1 MARGVNDDGNVRVLG
16 VSGVLTVVA
25 TPLGNAEDLSPR
37 AARAL
42 REAEIVVAED
52 TRTARRLLRTVTVAT
67 TGGGDDERLVL
78 SCYDANEGARAAEVA
93 DRLRAGARVALVSEA
108 GTPLVSDPGYR
119 VVEAAIAVGARIV
132 PVPGPSA
139 LLAAL
144 VGSGLP
150 PDRFLFHGFPP
161 RKSGARRRLFESLRT
176 LPATLVFYES
186 PLRTAATL
194 TDLAATLGAGRR
206 ACVARE
212 LTKEHEEF
220 ARDTLGAL
228 AARYADARPLGE
240 VTLVVEGASAEALAD
255 EWDDEA
261 LSEKAA
267 ELLARGVSARD
278 AVRELAALT
287 GRPRRDVYGLVTAL
301 AGSAAPEGV
310 DHEDVDEGADDAPEE

>member
-1 MARGVNDDGNVRVLG
+1 MSAGVGI
-16 VSGVLTVVA
+16 LTVVA

-42 REAEIVVAED
+42 READVVVAED
-52 TRTARRLLRTVTVAT
+52 TRTARRLLAGL
-67 TGGGDDERLVL
+67 GGAPDDARPIL
-78 SCYDANEGARAAEVA
+78 SCYDANEGARAAEIA
-93 DRLRAGARVALVSEA
+93 DRLRAGASVALVSEA

-119 VVEAAIAVGARIV
+119 VVEAAIAAGARVV

-150 PDRFLFHGFPP
+150 PDRFLFAGFPP
-161 RKSGARRRLFESLRT
+161 RKSGARRRLFESLRA

-194 TDLAATLGAGRR
+194 ADLAATLGEGRR

-212 LTKEHEEF
+212 LTKEHEEL

-228 AARYADARPLGE
+228 ARRYAEARPLGE
-240 VTLVVEGASAEALAD
+240 VTLVVEGASAETLAED
-255 EWDDEA
+255 WDDEA
-261 LSEKAA
+261 VAEEAA
-267 ELLARGVSARD
+267 ALLARGLTARD
-278 AVRELAALT
+278 AAHALAERT
-287 GRPRRDVYGLVTAL
+287 GRPRREVYAIVTAV
-301 AGSAAPEGV
+301 AGAKPE
-310 DHEDVDEGADDAPEE
+310 DP

>member
-1 MARGVNDDGNVRVLG
+1 MARGPNDDGRVG
-16 VSGVLTVVA
+16 ILTVVA

-42 REAEIVVAED
+42 REAELIVAED
-52 TRTARRLLRTVTVAT
+52 TRTARRLLRSVAT
-67 TGGGDDERLVL
+67 TDADDARPVL

-119 VVEAAIAVGARIV
+119 VVEAAIAAGARIV

-161 RKSGARRRLFESLRT
+161 RKSGARRRLFESLRA

-194 TDLAATLGAGRR
+194 ADLAATLGAGRR

-240 VTLVVEGASAEALAD
+240 VTLVVEGASAESLAE

-261 LSEKAA
+261 VSERAA
-267 ELLARGVSARD
+267 ELLARGTSARD
-278 AVRELAALT
+278 SVRELASLT
-287 GRPRRDVYGLVTAL
+287 GRPRREIYGLVTVLADGAL
-301 AGSAAPEGV
+301 PE
-310 DHEDVDEGADDAPEE
+310 DPDAENG